1 MLSSDFFT
9 VLREPYLSWLL
20 QGLVLTFAL
29 FAYSWVI
36 AFFLGLVLL
45 LMRMSPVRPITWI
58 PTAYVELAQNVPLL
72 VQAMFWYFAVP
83 LMLADSLQQAINR
96 GSSEFILAGLALGC
110 CLAAYFS
117 ESLRSGVRAINS
129 TQFEASRAL
138 GFNFLQTMRYI
149 ILPQAIRE
157 TIPPLL
163 NNTLL
168 LFKNT
173 SIAMIIGVH
182 EFMYQIIEIDTE
194 TFRTFDT
201 YLVATVVYLSI
212 STVIMILGDWVERR
226 AKRGRRNPVG

>member
-1 MLSSDFFT
+1 MLSSDFFA
-9 VLREPYLSWLL
+9 VLREPYLDWLL

-36 AFFLGLVLL
+36 AFFLGVVLL
-45 LMRMSPVRPITWI
+45 LLRMSPIHPVAWI
-58 PTAYVELAQNVPLL
+58 PAAYIELAQNVPLL
-72 VQAMFWYFAVP
+72 VQVMFWYFAVP
-83 LMLADSLQQAINR
+83 LILPPYLQQAVNR
-96 GSSEFILAGLALGC
+96 GNSEFILAGLALGC

-117 ESLRSGVRAINS
+117 ESLRSGVRAINV

-149 ILPQAIRE
+149 IFPQAIRA

-182 EFMYQIIEIDTE
+182 EFMYQVVDIDTE
-194 TFRTFDT
+194 TFRTFDI

-212 STVIMILGDWVERR
+212 SIIIMILGDRVERWT
-226 AKRGRRNPVG
+226 KRGRRNPVA